1 MQPFSD
7 GCDSPGVGDIP
18 ALFDAFVL
26 AVDQTLERLCVVVP
40 FNAAESVGD
49 WHHVEGFEVEVTVQA
64 HGILLEN
71 LVHYL
76 EQLLDSL
83 IQSEVFPA
91 LDQQVVVSL
100 VAPVNGDAFRASI

>member
-1 MQPFSD
+1 M
-7 GCDSPGVGDIP
+7 
-18 ALFDAFVL
+18 L

-100 VAPVNGDAFRASI
+100 VAPVDGDAFRASI